1 MRIIKIKNK
10 DNYPYITLNL
20 AFLLY
25 PSILKESII
34 VDWSVIDPYNDLLP
48 VIGYPTITSRH
59 PTVTSRISGEIR
71 PMPCEHKIIVANNHH
86 STILFSLF
94 WLILVYSDRYYAARR
109 ILTVVLLYF
118 ITKTDT

>member
-34 VDWSVIDPYNDLLP
+34 VDWSVIDPYNELLP
-48 VIGYPTITSRH
+48 VIGYPTITSRL

-71 PMPCEHKIIVANNHH
+71 PM
-86 STILFSLF
+86 T
-94 WLILVYSDRYYAARR
+94 
-109 ILTVVLLYF
+109 
-118 ITKTDT
+118 